1 MTVLSAP
8 KDTSKGRA
16 EESVAAEGTA
26 DDTSSKDSKVLP
38 KRPKAVTVE
47 PGEAPAD
54 DEERKEKKERKE
66 RNERKE
72 KKEKKRRDRDG
83 QGEEES
89 VVVKGANEDDD
100 PTEAAEAA
108 KQCTM
113 DLILM
118 NVKLVGTASYYQ
130 ASAALH
136 DALKMLPECPR
147 RERCERLV
155 KVMDSS
161 RGPRIFN
168 THRKFSIC
176 ILKELG
182 TDELEVQE
190 ALTLGRV
197 PLESVEEA
205 ELTVDASVPSRP
217 LLGWKKA
224 KSEKKRKKVVE
235 SNVKKE
241 EGEEDALQ
249 HVKKEEVDLQGVK
262 KEADA
267 GKEKGNDGD
276 LGEVKKEKAESGNER
291 SDVKRRRKTAKDSA
305 SASNTCSSSS
315 SKSSSASSSDDDA
328 DMATN
333 DTILPSSL
341 PPRKRPGRVAT
352 KFSVRSGLRC

>member
-54 DEERKEKKERKE
+54 DEERT
-66 RNERKE
+66 ERKE
-72 KKEKKRRDRDG
+72 KKERKRRDRDG

-130 ASAALH
+130 ASAALN

-168 THRKFSIC
+168 THRKFAIC

-190 ALTLGRV
+190 A
-197 PLESVEEA
+197 
-205 ELTVDASVPSRP
+205 
-217 LLGWKKA
+217 
-224 KSEKKRKKVVE
+224 
-235 SNVKKE
+235 
-241 EGEEDALQ
+241 
-249 HVKKEEVDLQGVK
+249 
-262 KEADA
+262 
-267 GKEKGNDGD
+267 
-276 LGEVKKEKAESGNER
+276 
-291 SDVKRRRKTAKDSA
+291 
-305 SASNTCSSSS
+305 
-315 SKSSSASSSDDDA
+315 
-328 DMATN
+328 
-333 DTILPSSL
+333 
-341 PPRKRPGRVAT
+341 
-352 KFSVRSGLRC
+352 